1 MENSDIRS
9 PKEAHLASI
18 DFVSRLFWQGQ
29 PVDALALAPPMHD
42 GAPSDVAREIYHRLL
57 VRAGNA
63 KLWRRSLVIG
73 IVAFVIS
80 AAAPFTTLSKGN
92 IFEMVVPSA
101 LSWLL
106 LVVFSWL
113 ALTKGRRL
121 MTRGLVTE
129 ADQEEAKG
137 IIKRA
142 LLNSFPD
149 DTPADLRDMW
159 RHGWLTGDGR
169 PLAAEITEAD
179 ARYCETSVYASLASG
194 ALLALAMAGAA
205 LAGNLILAA
214 IAAFSVV
221 AIYIFADDPVARRI
235 AELELQE
242 AVEGVAY
249 AQAGGKPWAD
259 TQNAARDAQIAEA
272 IRVKSD
278 LVTLGTSTGL
288 LAARGDPFA
297 PSAGLPFCMSLRD
310 LQQHLVVF
318 GGTGSGKTTG
328 ILMPIAQ
335 QVASWPKLG
344 LVVMDGK
351 GALPN
356 ELAALHMIDGY
367 KVVDPANCKI
377 SLVGELEPDA
387 IVDTIR
393 SILGSKS
400 GDSFFDNSAAGL
412 LRRAAVVAKAL
423 GKEHWSLEGIGQIA
437 TNEKALNAALDAV
450 EKLPNETRVDS
461 ILGEATNYLSGE
473 WADLDSKVKSNIGA
487 TAKAWISTITA
498 HGDLLGW
505 ARAMPEEDSMDI
517 LTPLHGGRLG
527 FLLPAHRYGRAG
539 AVVSALLKARLFAAL
554 KARAERS
561 GLQSNETPVLF
572 IMDEAQE
579 IATSEDATMLAI
591 GRSLGLAVVAAT
603 QTVEGIIEQLGD
615 ATARKW
621 LTIFGSALTLTGRSP
636 STDDFMAGRAG
647 SAWRLTIPSV
657 EGLPVR
663 MAIDAHTNTGA
674 VAASRYQA
682 SVREFVAI
690 PGSKL
695 AHSGWQR
702 FTAPIAKAL
711 RQVGNTGDGGKKTAT
726 TTLAAAPVIDP
737 AELQT
742 LLALPDTAFIQAT
755 RARVLRRD
763 VIKLN
768 PLRPGAKKSEKPDT
782 SKTA

>member
-1 MENSDIRS
+1 MEESNTQPAENPR
-9 PKEAHLASI
+9 LASV
-18 DFVSRLFWQGQ
+18 DFITRLFWQGQ
-29 PVDALALAPPMHD
+29 PVDALALGNPIHD
-42 GAPSDVAREIYHRLL
+42 GAPVDVAREIYHRML

-63 KLWRRSLVIG
+63 KLWRRSLVVSLISL
-73 IVAFVIS
+73 VI
-80 AAAPFTTLSKGN
+80 ALAAPFATLSKGN
-92 IFEMVVPSA
+92 IFDMVVPTSI
-101 LSWLL
+101 SWVCLL
-106 LVVFSWL
+106 VFSWL

-159 RHGWLTGDGR
+159 RHGWLTADGR

-179 ARYCETSVYASLASG
+179 ARYCETSVYVSLAAGS
-194 ALLALAMAGAA
+194 LFALAMAGAA
-205 LAGNLILAA
+205 LAGNLILAG
-214 IAAFSVV
+214 IAGLSVIV
-221 AIYIFADDPVARRI
+221 VYIFADDPMGRRI

-259 TQNAARDAQIAEA
+259 AQNAARDAQIAEA
-272 IRVKSD
+272 IRVPSD

-288 LAARGDPFA
+288 LAGRGDPFA

-328 ILMPIAQ
+328 VLMPIAQ

-367 KVVDPANCKI
+367 KVVDPSNCKV
-377 SLVGELEPDA
+377 SLVGNLEPDA

-393 SILGSKS
+393 SLLGSKS

-412 LRRAAVVAKAL
+412 LRRAGVVAKSL
-423 GKEHWSLEGIGQIA
+423 GKTYWSLEGIGQIA
-437 TNEKALNAALDAV
+437 TNQKELDKALKAILSLPEDKQNDAV
-450 EKLPNETRVDS
+450 LSEAVAY
-461 ILGEATNYLSGE
+461 LGGE
-473 WADLDSKVKSNIGA
+473 WKDLDGKVKSNIAA

-498 HGDLLGW
+498 NGDLLGW
-505 ARAMPEEDSMDI
+505 ARAMPEEDSIDI
-517 LTPLHGGRLG
+517 LMPLHGGRLG

-539 AVVSALLKARLFAAL
+539 AVVTALLKARLFAAL

-561 GLQSNETPVLF
+561 GLQGQETPVLF

-579 IATSEDATMLAI
+579 IATGEDATMLAI

-603 QTVEGIIEQLGD
+603 QTVEGIIEQLGES
-615 ATARKW
+615 TARKW

-636 STDDFMAGRAG
+636 ATDDFMAGRAG
-647 SAWRLTIPSV
+647 SAWRLTIPAV

-663 MAIDAHTNTGA
+663 AAIDAHANTGA

-682 SVREFVAI
+682 AVREFVAI

-711 RQVGNTGDGGKKTAT
+711 RQVGNTGDGGKKAT
-726 TTLAAAPVIDP
+726 TTALAARPVIDP

-768 PLRPGAKKSEKPDT
+768 PLRPGAKLAEKSDG

>member
-1 MENSDIRS
+1 MEESNTQPAENPR
-9 PKEAHLASI
+9 LASV
-18 DFVSRLFWQGQ
+18 DFITRLFWQGQ
-29 PVDALALAPPMHD
+29 PVDALALGNPIHD
-42 GAPSDVAREIYHRLL
+42 GAPLDVAREIYHRML

-63 KLWRRSLVIG
+63 KLWRRSLVVSLI
-73 IVAFVIS
+73 ALVI
-80 AAAPFTTLSKGN
+80 ALAAPFATLSKGN
-92 IFEMVVPSA
+92 IFDMVVPTSI
-101 LSWLL
+101 SWVCLL
-106 LVVFSWL
+106 VFSWL

-159 RHGWLTGDGR
+159 RHGWLTADGR

-179 ARYCETSVYASLASG
+179 ARYCETSVYVSLAAGS
-194 ALLALAMAGAA
+194 LLAVAMAGAA
-205 LAGNLILAA
+205 LAGNLILAG
-214 IAAFSVV
+214 IAGISVFV
-221 AIYIFADDPVARRI
+221 VYIFADDPMGRRI
-235 AELELQE
+235 AELEVQE

-249 AQAGGKPWAD
+249 TQAGGKPWAD
-259 TQNAARDAQIAEA
+259 SQNAARDAQIAEA
-272 IRVKSD
+272 IRVQSD

-328 ILMPIAQ
+328 VLMPIAQ

-367 KVVDPANCKI
+367 KVVDPANCKV
-377 SLVGELEPDA
+377 SLVGNLEPDA

-393 SILGSKS
+393 SLLGSKS

-412 LRRAAVVAKAL
+412 LRRAGVVAKAL
-423 GKEHWSLEGIGQIA
+423 GKTYWSLEGIGQIA
-437 TNEKALNAALDAV
+437 TNQKALDKALTAILSLPEDKQNDAV
-450 EKLPNETRVDS
+450 LSEAVAY
-461 ILGEATNYLSGE
+461 LGGE
-473 WADLDSKVKSNIGA
+473 WKELDGKVKSNIAA

-498 HGDLLGW
+498 NGDLLGW
-505 ARAMPEEDSMDI
+505 ARAMPEEDSIDI
-517 LTPLHGGRLG
+517 LMPLNGGRLG

-539 AVVSALLKARLFAAL
+539 AVVTALLKARLFAAL

-561 GLQSNETPVLF
+561 GLQGQETPVLF

-579 IATSEDATMLAI
+579 IATGEDATMLAI

-615 ATARKW
+615 TTARKW

-636 STDDFMAGRAG
+636 ATDDFMAGRAG
-647 SAWRLTIPSV
+647 AAWRLTIPAV

-663 MAIDAHTNTGA
+663 TAIDAHANTGA

-682 SVREFVAI
+682 AVREFVAI

-695 AHSGWQR
+695 AHSGWER

-711 RQVGNTGDGGKKTAT
+711 RQVGNTGDGGKKATAT
-726 TTLAAAPVIDP
+726 ALAARPVIDP

-763 VIKLN
+763 VIKLK
-768 PLRPGAKKSEKPDT
+768 PLRPGAKTTEKTDA